1 MIKDVE
7 INVKVTHTQEQ
18 VENSEQVCSPQ
29 ESSPYNISPI
39 KKTPKSEKSISVKLP
54 FDLYYRITVLKYHTN
69 TSIQDLA
76 LQAISEFLDRHKN
89 D

>member
-7 INVKVTHTQEQ
+7 ISVKVTHTKEQ
-18 VENSEQVCSPQ
+18 TEISEQRSKPQ
-29 ESSPYNISPI
+29 EVSPYNIGPI
-39 KKTPKSEKSISVKLP
+39 KKIPKTEKGISVKLP
-54 FDLYYRITVLKYHTN
+54 FDLYKRITMLKYRTN